1 MATKVRVFLYKGF
14 LSDEECDHLISLA
27 SNSEDNPS
35 GNTVSTKVLKSSGV
49 ILNTTDDIIARIEN
63 RIALWTFLP
72 KDHSMPFQIMQYRG
86 EEAEHKYFY
95 GNRSAMSSSEPLMA
109 TVVLYLSDSA
119 RGGVMLFPESKVRG
133 STQRSVAITMYS

>member
-1 MATKVRVFLYKGF
+1 MRFILSWLGLFLRMILLQELKIELHCGLFSQKVFLINAVLQLCLFHFPDNAPFIWFSF
-14 LSDEECDHLISLA
+14 LL
-27 SNSEDNPS
+27 
-35 GNTVSTKVLKSSGV
+35 KVLVLLSS
-49 ILNTTDDIIARIEN
+49 
-63 RIALWTFLP
+63 
-72 KDHSMPFQIMQYRG
+72 DHSMPFQIMQYRG